1 MSCEREVVWYLCE
14 RYDVVLEVKRKT
26 VSMFQGGFVWGG
38 LGKKIA
44 EKSEVCCGG
53 LNR

>member
-1 MSCEREVVWYLCE
+1 MRGIRSRSGSEEKNGF
-14 RYDVVLEVKRKT
+14 DV
-26 VSMFQGGFVWGG
+26 SGGFVWGG